1 MSQKDFKT
9 LKIKNKEI
17 IVEAG
22 GSEYGSLGIS
32 AAKKI
37 GKTAVDALKQ
47 VKNYIK
53 TNWDL
58 TFGYMWNLTKS
69 IYRNGLT
76 FAAFEQATNTFLEN
90 NRRNLEAMES
100 INRAQPGASDASLF
114 TGLACP
120 AAIGFTSIVDLVN
133 KKASKSTYSRGR
145 IGGGGG
151 NDKKNK
157 KRQKEFAEMQYHN
170 LIIAISHISHNL
182 SYDALTQNLNVKPS
196 QEDFEYYKDEK
207 AIKFSETKKFKEV
220 CIKIKNILELPAD
233 ERKEKKISLRFK
245 PSIINT
251 LDDLILGKKEK
262 EIVSNI
268 VKRGNQSVINDFSV
282 SLIDNPNNHE
292 NINNFKVESKNSF
305 STLKIKNNEV
315 EVLNEKLFGF
325 GKQKSK
331 KLSEDEFYKHVDS
344 FEINRHKQAMS
355 YSLITCMSSS
365 NFVKSVELNN
375 MLINSFYKSIQDE
388 SKDILEAINK
398 VNNFLESV
406 DSDNE
411 KIKTFTKNN
420 KIEVPLVNT
429 KSLYELK
436 EKLGKDYQNISVKIG
451 NESDNN
457 QKELQKASSLLLLI
471 EDLGD
476 LSKVDVDICDPYI
489 KNAIAVK
496 KQADGLVKQNK
507 DLFSLY
513 QDVFDSLNVNKDDY
527 LKNTE
532 TLMINMKKSY
542 ENAKTLKSNIDEFTK
557 GKEKIESKM
566 KALQDNENNSESA
579 EEKESESNVSVSSGK
594 E

>member
-17 IVEAG
+17 IVEAN

-69 IYRNGLT
+69 IYSNGLT

-114 TGLACP
+114 TGLTCP
-120 AAIGFTSIVDLVN
+120 AAIGFTSIIDLVN

-151 NDKKNK
+151 DDKEKE

-170 LIIAISHISHNL
+170 LIVAISHISHNL
-182 SYDALTQNLNVKPS
+182 SPDALMQNIQLDINKK
-196 QEDFEYYKDEK
+196 DFEYFKDEK
-207 AIKFSETKKFKEV
+207 AIKFSQTRKFKET
-220 CIKIKNILELPAD
+220 CIKIKKILDMPPAKLR
-233 ERKEKKISLRFK
+233 ENTSLEYGPNTIS
-245 PSIINT
+245 I

-262 EIVSNI
+262 EIVKKIILTGSQRELN
-268 VKRGNQSVINDFSV
+268 RFSA
-282 SLIDNPNNHE
+282 SLVQDNRHHE
-292 NINNFKVESKNSF
+292 YINNFKAESKNSF
-305 STLKIKNNEV
+305 STLRIKNNEV

-331 KLSEDEFYKHVDS
+331 KLSEDEFYKHADAVLIES
-344 FEINRHKQAMS
+344 NKQAMS

-388 SKDILEAINK
+388 SKDVLEAINK

-451 NESDNN
+451 NESDDN

-471 EDLGD
+471 EDLGN
-476 LSKVDVDICDPYI
+476 LSKVGVDICDPYI

-496 KQADGLVKQNK
+496 KQADSLVKQNK
-507 DLFSLY
+507 DLFSIY

-532 TLMINMKKSY
+532 TLMINMKESY

-579 EEKESESNVSVSSGK
+579 EEKESDSNVSVSSGK

>member
-17 IVEAG
+17 IVEAS

-37 GKTAVDALKQ
+37 GKSAVDALKQ

-90 NRRNLEAMES
+90 NRRNLDAMES
-100 INRAQPGASDASLF
+100 INKAQPGASDASLF
-114 TGLACP
+114 TGLTCP
-120 AAIGFTSIVDLVN
+120 AAVGLTSIVDLVN

-145 IGGGGG
+145 IGGGGSG
-151 NDKKNK
+151 GDNKEKENLKK
-157 KRQKEFAEMQYHN
+157 EYAEMTYHN
-170 LIIAISHISHNL
+170 LIVAISHISHNL
-182 SYDALTQNLNVKPS
+182 SPDALMQNANIKPD
-196 QEDFEYYKDEK
+196 QKDFEYFKDEK
-207 AIKFSETKKFKEV
+207 ARKFSKTRKFQEV
-220 CIKIKNILELPAD
+220 CIKIKKILELSPDA
-233 ERKEKKISLRFK
+233 RKEKGVELESK
-245 PSIINT
+245 PSIISS

-262 EIVSNI
+262 EVINNI
-268 VKRGNQSVINDFSV
+268 VKRDSQRDINMFAV
-282 SLIDNPNNHE
+282 SLVSNQKNHE
-292 NINNFKVESKNSF
+292 SINNFKSESKTSF
-305 STLKIKNNEV
+305 STLKIKNNDIEI
-315 EVLNEKLFGF
+315 LNEKIFGR
-325 GKQKSK
+325 SK
-331 KLSEDEFYKHVDS
+331 NKNLSEDEFFKYADS

-365 NFVKSVELNN
+365 NFVKSIELNN

-406 DSDNE
+406 DGDNQ
-411 KIKTFTKNN
+411 KIKTFIKKN
-420 KIEVPLVNT
+420 KIKVPLVNT
-429 KSLYELK
+429 KSLYDFK

-451 NESDNN
+451 NESDDN

-476 LSKVDVDICDPYI
+476 LSKVGVDICDPYI
-489 KNAIAVK
+489 KNAVEVK
-496 KQADGLVKQNK
+496 NQADSLIKQNK
-507 DLFSLY
+507 DLFGLY

-527 LKNTE
+527 LKNTAA
-532 TLMINMKKSY
+532 LMTDMKKSY
-542 ENAKTLKSNIDEFTK
+542 ENAKTLKNNIDEFTK
-557 GKEKIESKM
+557 GKEKIESKI
-566 KALQDNENNSESA
+566 KALQDNENNSESSK
-579 EEKESESNVSVSSGK
+579 EKESDSNVSVSTGK